1 MQDSEEFTDF
11 ATLNDSALL
20 AIRSRM
26 RAELEHLPPHSP
38 THAALSARYD
48 LSTLEV
54 NDRAR
59 QAWANAN

>member
-1 MQDSEEFTDF
+1 MQDSEEQTDF
-11 ATLNDSALL
+11 AKLNDSALL
-20 AIRSRM
+20 AIRARM

-38 THAALSARYD
+38 GHAELSARYD

-59 QAWANAN
+59 QAWANAD